1 MTKMGRPVSENSKR
15 KRITIRLNDE
25 MYDRLVKYATDHD
38 VTMTDIAVKCIE
50 EFISKQE

>member
-1 MTKMGRPVSENSKR
+1 MAKMGRPPSADSKR

-25 MYDRLVKYATDHD
+25 TYEKLVKYAADHD
-38 VTMTDIAVKCIE
+38 VTMTDVALKCIE

>member
-1 MTKMGRPVSENSKR
+1 MAKMGRPVSENSKR

-25 MYDRLVKYATDHD
+25 MYEKLVKYAADHD
-38 VTMTDIAVKCIE
+38 VTMTDVALKCIE